1 MDQGQLLDSGS
12 PAELIAR
19 HIEPEVVEVSGD
31 EAITWLERHGRS
43 RSVRTELV
51 GETVFCYGRDA
62 RPLLEELAAHR
73 GLRYLHRPANLE
85 DVFLKLTG
93 RELRE

>member
-1 MDQGQLLDSGS
+1 MIQLAGLWPQFSCGQ
-12 PAELIAR
+12 IQ
-19 HIEPEVVEVSGD
+19 I
-31 EAITWLERHGRS
+31 LEYCS
-43 RSVRTELV
+43 QL
-51 GETVFCYGRDA
+51 CRDA
-62 RPLLEELAAHR
+62 GDFASFENCLLVILWQPHHLAPHSILEELAAHR